1 MAEVLAKFGA
11 TSTME
16 RDVDKNHGSPI
27 APPTEAT
34 PTDPMNQTRS
44 QAIYDRLVCVFS
56 HACCFQK
63 SLCWWRKSS
72 FSAAHAY
79 LLKLIRNSFWLPSL
93 PVKKMSLLVKNDV
106 YFCSNRLCFFT
117 GRWQLP
123 GQNFVQHSS
132 L

>member
-44 QAIYDRLVCVFS
+44 QAIYDRLVCLFFS
-56 HACCFQK
+56 RM
-63 SLCWWRKSS
+63 L
-72 FSAAHAY
+72 FS
-79 LLKLIRNSFWLPSL
+79 KIP
-93 PVKKMSLLVKNDV
+93 LLVAQKQ
-106 YFCSNRLCFFT
+106 FQRSARL
-117 GRWQLP
+117 
-123 GQNFVQHSS
+123 SS
-132 L
+132 QANPQ